1 MRLRARL
8 STSRSKQRGQALL
21 LVTVTALAM
30 ILALLVMFNM
40 GQVTTEKMRL
50 QNTADAAAY
59 SSALAQARDYNFSAY
74 LNRGMIAND
83 AAVAQLVGL
92 ASWGRNYHDTF
103 TRLTTDV
110 DTRYAGY
117 ILFGPLYPLWTATH
131 SVAQGASKKIKPAFE
146 TAAERFIPLLL
157 TINTVIVQAQK
168 IYHYGTALTVAQ
180 TLGVFNSFSSVMEKI
195 SGFETPNGV
204 SDYLS
209 SSSSNVITQNDP
221 AAQLSALGLISY
233 LYNTQQ
239 WAGFTKTRNPL
250 GPWGTEKDD
259 NSYRE
264 RYCDIDGGFG
274 SDWICRLPDSLG
286 GRSWSYRTRIKV
298 DTITHPADDG
308 TFDGPHKD
316 RMAGVVMA
324 STDDFTRD
332 RSKNWWLPILIDPVL
347 IVGPNAYWPS
357 AWFLKMLFHD
367 GATAFATNK
376 TPVNAL
382 TGGQKKTRDDS
393 WHHRWVANDSTN
405 MLGIATASFYIPFY
419 GFINLPVIPLWSNES
434 GTAPLGRNAT
444 GTAGTGW
451 SSGEWA
457 NTDSQTALRAYRD
470 VANIQQAS
478 AGNNENFTSPA
489 LVVEV
494 EKPITSIAISSSKGG
509 VVTGNLGIG
518 RAGTGADPTGCGG
531 SARDVQ
537 AITILFAQNNLDLGQ
552 TTNKNCMRALA
563 KAEAYF
569 SRPAGLFPRDDGK
582 QEYGSLYS
590 PYWQARLVPNT
601 AIEQI
606 GSILAQQ
613 VF

>member
-1 MRLRARL
+1 MRPRARV

-103 TRLTTDV
+103 NRLTTDV
-110 DTRYAGY
+110 DRNTAGS

-131 SVAQGASKKIKPAFE
+131 SVAQGASRALKPAFE
-146 TAAERFIPLLL
+146 NAARGFIPLLL
-157 TINTVIVQAQK
+157 NINTVIVQAQK

-180 TLGVFNSFSSVMEKI
+180 TLGVFNSFFSVMERI

-204 SDYLS
+204 SNYLS
-209 SSSSNVITQNDP
+209 ADSSNVITQNDP
-221 AAQLSALGLISY
+221 AAQLSALGLLSY

-250 GPWGTEKDD
+250 GPHGSETDD
-259 NSYRE
+259 NSYSK
-264 RYCDIDGGFG
+264 RYCAEAWGGIFGGDWPCSSPLGPSYSRTTIIKIDTVT
-274 SDWICRLPDSLG
+274 
-286 GRSWSYRTRIKV
+286 Y
-298 DTITHPADDG
+298 PADDG

-332 RSKNWWLPILIDPVL
+332 RSQNWWLPILIDPVL
-347 IVGPNAYWPS
+347 IVGPNAYVPS

-367 GATAFATNK
+367 GSTAFATNK

-405 MLGIATASFYIPFY
+405 MLGIATASTFIPFY

-434 GTAPLGRNAT
+434 GTAPLGRNAA

-457 NTDSQTALRAYRD
+457 NGASQTALRAYRD
-470 VANIQQAS
+470 VENIQQAS

-518 RAGTGADPTGCGG
+518 RAGTVADPTGCGG

-606 GSILAQQ
+606 GSILAQI

>member
-1 MRLRARL
+1 MRPRARA
-8 STSRSKQRGQALL
+8 STSRFKQRGQALL

-103 TRLTTDV
+103 NRLTTDV
-110 DTRYAGY
+110 DQRTAGL
-117 ILFGPLYPLWTATH
+117 INFGPLYPLWTATH
-131 SVAQGASKKIKPAFE
+131 SVAQGASRTIKPAFE
-146 TAAERFIPLLL
+146 GAARVFIPLLL
-157 TINTVIVQAQK
+157 NINTVIVQAQK

-180 TLGVFNSFSSVMEKI
+180 TLGVYDSFSSVIQGI
-195 SGFETPNGV
+195 SGFEMPD
-204 SDYLS
+204 SSYLS
-209 SSSSNVITQNDP
+209 SPDSNVIKQNDP
-221 AAQLSALGLISY
+221 KAQLSALGLLSY

-250 GPWGTEKDD
+250 GPHGSETDD
-259 NSYRE
+259 NSYRK
-264 RYCDIDGGFG
+264 RYCAEAWGGIFGGDWPCSSILGPSYSWTTIIKIDTVT
-274 SDWICRLPDSLG
+274 
-286 GRSWSYRTRIKV
+286 Y
-298 DTITHPADDG
+298 PADDG
-308 TFDGPHKD
+308 TFDGPNKD

-324 STDDFTRD
+324 SADDFTRD

-347 IVGPNAYWPS
+347 IVGPNPYYLS

-382 TGGQKKTRDDS
+382 TGGTKKTRDDS

-405 MLGIATASFYIPFY
+405 MLGIATVPFGPIPFY
-419 GFINLPVIPLWSNES
+419 GYLNIPVAPLFSGGLGAPLGKDAS
-434 GTAPLGRNAT
+434 GTAGA
-444 GTAGTGW
+444 GW

-457 NTDSQTALRAYRD
+457 NGASQTALRAYRD
-470 VANIQQAS
+470 VENIRQAS
-478 AGNNENFTSPA
+478 AGNNENLTSPA

-509 VVTGNLGIG
+509 DVTGNLGIG
-518 RAGTGADPTGCGG
+518 RAGTGADPTVCGG

-569 SRPAGLFPRDDGK
+569 SRPAGLFPRGDGK

-601 AIEQI
+601 AFEQI
-606 GSILAQQ
+606 GSILAQN